1 MRRAS
6 PLKAAR
12 EKLEKIDREARE
24 NKARLKAETKSKAEK
39 LEAKAKAKSEKVE
52 AEAKAK
58 SEKLKNQIKRLEQ
71 RDKAKERKVDTR
83 RKILA
88 GSMVLERMQKDPA
101 FAEKFKN
108 DLDRFLTRDIDRELF
123 GLNSRNTNND
133 DTLVG

>member
-1 MRRAS
+1 MTK
-6 PLKAAR
+6 PLEAAKAKLEKLKEQKR
-12 EKLEKIDREARE
+12 EKLA
-24 NKARLKAETKSKAEK
+24 K
-39 LEAKAKAKSEKVE
+39 LE

-108 DLDRFLTRDIDRELF
+108 DLDRFLTRDIDRVLF
-123 GLNSRNTNND
+123 GLPTKQKPQA
-133 DTLVG
+133 